1 LTETQPLT
9 VGYCSEEAD
18 MYLSSHLVDNG
29 ISFCL
34 LASKLHTVK
43 LHM

>member
-1 LTETQPLT
+1 
-9 VGYCSEEAD
+9 
-18 MYLSSHLVDNG
+18 
-29 ISFCL
+29 

>member
-1 LTETQPLT
+1 
-9 VGYCSEEAD
+9 
-18 MYLSSHLVDNG
+18 LVDNG